1 MNSSVRISTKAAAA
15 FCFGTL
21 SLFSGFLALLS
32 DSDGFLVGVPVFFV
46 LAVILGIL
54 GRREIK
60 RQPGRFADKAL
71 AGWGM
76 AIPVG
81 GVCLGFFLLPAV

>member
-1 MNSSVRISTKAAAA
+1 MSSGVRISTKAAAA
-15 FCFGTL
+15 FCFGIL
-21 SLFSGFLALLS
+21 SLFSGFLTFLS
-32 DSDGFLVGVPVFFV
+32 DSDRFLIGVPVFFV
-46 LAVILGIL
+46 LALILGIL
-54 GRREIK
+54 ARREIK
-60 RQPGRFADKAL
+60 RQPGRFAGKGL